1 MNEPGDRTAEDLPGD
16 FDRPGPPAHP
26 PRFRRR
32 PPAPP
37 VARGWRW
44 GFPAIVLVAVVWA
57 GVLVLDGLETVLQSE
72 EGKTREAV
80 TDQAAPGFEA
90 FVEQTWSMLIV
101 TEDDA
106 GELVQVA
113 VLAVADRL
121 NGGGTLLLIPPG
133 LTTDGCDKSPCRLV
147 DRHRSGGVEA
157 DRSVVTDLL
166 DVDVTGTA
174 LLTPARWSSLA
185 DPVSPLPISLPSD
198 LIQTGAD
205 GTTVVRFAAG
215 DGSLEAADIV
225 DLLGFGDAGGMGRL
239 GLQVMFWESW
249 LSTLGRGGDPAV
261 NLPTLDLEV
270 VRIMAVVAA
279 GPVRIEA
286 SPWVDDGSSTRAAP
300 GEIQRLKNEMFPFP
314 ISLQPGA
321 RPTVRLLNGTG
332 DPALDVVAR
341 EVVLAT
347 GVDIA
352 VVGNFRNFDVI
363 QTRVI
368 HRDPTMADAAAVLAV
383 ALGAGVIHDEM
394 ASPVA
399 DLTVV
404 IGADFAGPAR

>member
-1 MNEPGDRTAEDLPGD
+1 M
-16 FDRPGPPAHP
+16 
-26 PRFRRR
+26 
-32 PPAPP
+32 
-37 VARGWRW
+37 
-44 GFPAIVLVAVVWA
+44 
-57 GVLVLDGLETVLQSE
+57 
-72 EGKTREAV
+72 
-80 TDQAAPGFEA
+80 
-90 FVEQTWSMLIV
+90 
-101 TEDDA
+101 
-106 GELVQVA
+106 
-113 VLAVADRL
+113 
-121 NGGGTLLLIPPG
+121 
-133 LTTDGCDKSPCRLV
+133 
-147 DRHRSGGVEA
+147 
-157 DRSVVTDLL
+157 
-166 DVDVTGTA
+166 
-174 LLTPARWSSLA
+174 
-185 DPVSPLPISLPSD
+185 
-198 LIQTGAD
+198 
-205 GTTVVRFAAG
+205 
-215 DGSLEAADIV
+215 
-225 DLLGFGDAGGMGRL
+225 
-239 GLQVMFWESW
+239 QVMFWESW
-249 LSTLGRGGDPAV
+249 LTTLGRGGDPAA

-286 SPWVDDGSSTRAAP
+286 SPWVDDGSSTRAGP

-341 EVVLAT
+341 EVVLTT